1 MTWAES
7 FDDSPMQKTR
17 ACAICGN
24 SELVNLSCSFSLY
37 REGLKIPQG
46 KLDFVLC
53 STKAFSVSFLRRI
66 QIVGQA
72 TVIAS

>member
-7 FDDSPMQKTR
+7 FDDSLMQKTR

-53 STKAFSVSFLRRI
+53 TTKAFSVSFLRRI